1 MLGKKSTD
9 TKINTLIGAGAE
21 LNGDFTL
28 DALQELTVRSAAM

>member
-28 DALQELTVRSAAM
+28 DGSARIAG